1 MRRGGTVESGK
12 QYGGCLGEEP
22 SNKVVFGRT
31 SDGMS
36 TLMNVLA
43 ISATSSPREIY
54 VLDENAAHRS
64 EGDPSWLDP
73 GDACG

>member
-12 QYGGCLGEEP
+12 QNGGRLGEEP

-43 ISATSSPREIY
+43 ISATTSPGKSTSLTNVR
-54 VLDENAAHRS
+54 AAFVRCLS
-64 EGDPSWLDP
+64 E
-73 GDACG
+73 